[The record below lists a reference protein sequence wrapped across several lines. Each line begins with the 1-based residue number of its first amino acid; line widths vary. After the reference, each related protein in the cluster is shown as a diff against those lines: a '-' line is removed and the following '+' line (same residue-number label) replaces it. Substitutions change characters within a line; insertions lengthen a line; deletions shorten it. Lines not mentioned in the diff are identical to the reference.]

1 MSEMCS
7 QLPRRYHARRGTLL
21 DQIVSP
27 DPSITVALGLE
38 FAMVDDRTI
47 RRTKMRERFSELKR
61 SAIADLERR
70 GYDVRGKT
78 PAQIRLIL
86 KRRPSKQTS
95 DAKGALKEPPRS
107 GHGASDVI
115 T

>member
-1 MSEMCS
+1 M
-7 QLPRRYHARRGTLL
+7 
-21 DQIVSP
+21 
-27 DPSITVALGLE
+27 E
-38 FAMVDDRTI
+38 FAMVDDRVV
-47 RRTKMRERFSELKR
+47 RRNKLLETLAQLK
-61 SAIADLERR
+61 STALAELERR

>member
-1 MSEMCS
+1 
-7 QLPRRYHARRGTLL
+7 
-21 DQIVSP
+21 
-27 DPSITVALGLE
+27 
-38 FAMVDDRTI
+38 MVDDRAF
-47 RRTKMRERFSELKR
+47 RRTKMREKLAELK
-61 SAIADLERR
+61 SAALADLERR

-78 PAQIRLIL
+78 PAQIRQLL